1 MFEVLI
7 YATLTCSETIGIID
21 RVKLND
27 SLDSIVKSEII
38 VTVMEATPHCDW
50 DAND

>member
-1 MFEVLI
+1 MFDVLL
-7 YATLTCSETIGIID
+7 YATMKCTDAAGIID
-21 RVKLND
+21 RVKLHD

-38 VTVMEATPHCDW
+38 VTVKDATPHCDW